1 MVGVIIVAHLKLSEE
16 FLEAAR
22 IISNSNLDHF
32 KAVSIN
38 LHDDPDQAREKILAA
53 VKRIDTGDGILILV
67 DMFGGTP
74 SNLSL
79 SLLDKGKT
87 EIITGANLPM
97 ILEAASSSQTVPL
110 SELVDILISG
120 GRGGIRS
127 AGEILER
134 KVEEKKGT

>member
-1 MVGVIIVAHLKLSEE
+1 MVGVVIVAHLKLSEE
-16 FLEAAR
+16 LLKAAR
-22 IISNSNLDHF
+22 IISNSNLDNF

-38 LHDDPDQAREKILAA
+38 LNDNPDQAGEKILAA
-53 VKRIDTGDGILILV
+53 VKSIDRALGGFILA

-87 EIITGANLPM
+87 EIVTGANLPM
-97 ILEAASSSQTVPL
+97 IVEAACSSQDVPL
-110 SELVDILISG
+110 SDLVDVLISG
-120 GRGGIRS
+120 GQGGIRS

-134 KVEEKKGT
+134 KIVENKES